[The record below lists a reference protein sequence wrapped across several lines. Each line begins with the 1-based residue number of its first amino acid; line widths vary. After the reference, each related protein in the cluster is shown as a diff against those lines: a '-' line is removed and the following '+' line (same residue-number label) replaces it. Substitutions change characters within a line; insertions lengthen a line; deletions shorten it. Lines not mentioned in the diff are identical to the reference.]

1 MATTSVLRRHRR
13 SGINA
18 DMSIKHET
26 DVPHPGQ
33 HYHHG
38 LEEDLNGEE
47 GLASAVSNY
56 GGSTAM
62 PHADRSDRYG
72 RSDAPPPSERSTEPG
87 PLLREI
93 RSRAPVH
100 DQSAASLVHN
110 PGESFFNISFQ
121 DIGKRV
127 KACNDTL
134 GELQHLGV
142 SHAVQLPELVLV
154 GDQSAGKSSLMSG
167 LANLDLPRSE
177 GTCTR
182 CPLHIRV
189 SENSDWSCRVSIRK
203 EYSYQPPLDR
213 SINETD
219 VTDEDPFFPW
229 RKREPTATHEFKTM
243 HDKSQIEEVLRW
255 AQIAILNDDKHHS
268 LFIPGSGAIAVNTP
282 VTEAAETT
290 TAKFS
295 PNIVSLEIKGPNL
308 PDLSFYDMPG
318 IFQNPA
324 DERDDYLVNVVRNL
338 SRAYIEHPS
347 AIIICA
353 MPMNSDAEN
362 SSTFGLTRRLRAS
375 SRTIGVLTKADL
387 LPEGGNHDQ
396 WLAVMKQQT
405 HTTGLGYFITSR
417 PQGKDLV
424 ELKRWEEHIFEDHS
438 IGSWPS
444 TFYEFSD
451 RCGIEKLKSFLS
463 ERLGEAFIKGLPEI
477 KSKLKQHFD
486 NVQSHLEALPELPE
500 NVELEIQTGLMRFA
514 DTSRTRLDEFTRH
527 FNTLPH
533 NFRDC
538 LLAIKPKFTL
548 KDQSDFPVHDISDG
562 DESDNASV
570 ATTHTTATA
579 TPTAKR
585 RSTAAAMTPSKR
597 PRVDASMNGV
607 TSLMTNGR
615 GVNPEEQSG
624 LNSRGGVAV
633 PIRTPKFVL
642 PDPFAKFT
650 DIGRGFRTLRQ
661 VREEIQAKTTSGM
674 PDRTS
679 DEVYKDLVTESVRPW
694 KEPMDVF
701 ITRAMRDLLQSLESV
716 LNKSLESLKK
726 RSIYKEAKKHLRS
739 CLEEHKRE
747 IQRDLVLLYE
757 DEMERLLTFNND
769 AFMQYKDEELLEL
782 TRFRHYMRLK
792 AIGPDPGKYIP
803 GDQLSED
810 KRAQD
815 MKRREAEVAK
825 IGRDHFAREIEVV
838 AYVRGYYRLAAL
850 RFADTVSQRII
861 CRMIPSI
868 RRQLPF
874 YMEEKLGIRRPD
886 AANVY
891 VRLMEEDDTTA
902 LTRETLKVEKDKFEK
917 ALASIGALET
927 GATGSMPHL
936 SLTESMTHMNIRQAA
951 QPLVGGDGLSATEDV
966 EM

>member
-1 MATTSVLRRHRR
+1 MTTSHVRRHRGGG
-13 SGINA
+13 SHLQEL
-18 DMSIKHET
+18 SIKQEMDASHSSEP
-26 DVPHPGQ
+26 DHDEMGE
-33 HYHHG
+33 H
-38 LEEDLNGEE
+38 LNGDD
-47 GLASAVSNY
+47 LRSAASNMGA
-56 GGSTAM
+56 STAM
-62 PHADRSDRYG
+62 RRADHGLRNG

-93 RSRAPVH
+93 RTRAPVSGP
-100 DQSAASLVHN
+100 SAASPVHN
-110 PGESFFNISFQ
+110 PSESFFNVSFQ

-203 EYSYQPPLDR
+203 EYSYQPPADR
-213 SINETD
+213 PIHETD

-229 RKREPTATHEFKTM
+229 RKQRSIATHEFKTV
-243 HDKSQIEEVLRW
+243 HDKCQIEEVLRW

-268 LFIPGSGAIAVNTP
+268 LFIPGSGGIAVNTP
-282 VTEAAETT
+282 VAEAAETT

-295 PNIVSLEIKGPNL
+295 PNIVALEIKGPNL

-324 DERDDYLVNVVRNL
+324 DARDDYLVNVVRNL

-347 AIIICA
+347 AIIMCA

-362 SSTFGLTRRLRAS
+362 SSTFGLTRRLKAS
-375 SRTIGVLTKADL
+375 KRTIGVLTKADL

-405 HTTGLGYFITSR
+405 HVTGLGYFITSR
-417 PQGKDLV
+417 PQGKDLDD
-424 ELKRWEEHIFEDHS
+424 LKRWEEHVFEDHS
-438 IGSWPS
+438 VGSWPS
-444 TFYEFSD
+444 PFYEFAD
-451 RCGIEKLKSFLS
+451 RCGVEKLKSFLS
-463 ERLGEAFIKGLPEI
+463 EHLGEAFLKSLPNI

-486 NVQSHLEALPELPE
+486 KTQAQLKMLPELPD

-514 DTSRTRLDEFTRH
+514 DSSRIKLDDFMRH
-527 FNTLPH
+527 FNTLPKD
-533 NFRDC
+533 FRNC
-538 LLAIKPKFTL
+538 LLAIKPKFTF
-548 KDQSDFPVHDISDG
+548 KDPSDFPVLEISD

-570 ATTHTTATA
+570 NTNHTTATA
-579 TPTAKR
+579 TPSAKR
-585 RSTAAAMTPSKR
+585 RSAAAATTPSKR
-597 PRVDASMNGV
+597 PRVDAS
-607 TSLMTNGR
+607 TNGIAPPIPNGR
-615 GVNPEEQSG
+615 VKPEEQNGLSMRGGVGVNPGAQNG
-624 LNSRGGVAV
+624 L
-633 PIRTPKFVL
+633 L
-642 PDPFAKFT
+642 PEPFAQFT
-650 DIGRGFRTLRQ
+650 EVGRGFRSLRQ

-679 DEVYKDLVTESVRPW
+679 DEVYNDLVMESVRPW
-694 KEPMDVF
+694 KGPMDVF
-701 ITRAMRDLLQSLESV
+701 ITRAMRDLLQKLGAALNESLE
-716 LNKSLESLKK
+716 NLKK
-726 RSIYKEAKKHLRS
+726 RSIYKKANQHLRS
-739 CLEEHKRE
+739 CIEEHKLA
-747 IQRDLVLLYE
+747 IKSDLDLLYQ
-757 DEMERLLTFNND
+757 DEVERLLTFNEE
-769 AFMQYKDEELLEL
+769 AFAQYNAEELAEL
-782 TRFRHYMRLK
+782 TRFRHYMRMK
-792 AIGPDPGKYIP
+792 AIGPDPGKFVP

-815 MKRREAEVAK
+815 TKKRTAEIGK
-825 IGRDHFAREIEVV
+825 IGPDRFAREIEVV

-850 RFADTVSQRII
+850 RFADAVSQRVI

-868 RRQLPF
+868 RRELPY
-874 YMEEKLGIRRPD
+874 YMESKLGLRRPD

-891 VRLMEEDDTTA
+891 VELMEEDDRTA
-902 LTRETLKVEKDKFEK
+902 EMRKNLKIEKEKFEK
-917 ALASIGALET
+917 ALASISALET
-927 GATGSMPHL
+927 GASGNMSDFSM
-936 SLTESMTHMNIRQAA
+936 TESITDVATQRAE
-951 QPLVGGDGLSATEDV
+951 QPVAGDDCSAGIEDED